1 VAAAEVTFPD
11 HIKSHTRQQISCFGP
26 DGLLR
31 RHDFTIDILGG
42 ATGLLY
48 ATGYRDVDGIIIPAT
63 RRAYAPMGDDQ
74 IVFVAIDMADI
85 AVH

>member
-1 VAAAEVTFPD
+1 MNDLLASAVAAHGGVD
-11 HIKSHTRQQISCFGP
+11 RWNRIHTI
-26 DGLLR
+26 
-31 RHDFTIDILGG
+31 
-42 ATGLLY
+42 A
-48 ATGYRDVDGIIIPAT
+48 VDGIVIPAT